1 MRYIPLFLEAEED
14 SWGKILNDI
23 FSLDLGTYD
32 NLGFGDFAFRGLRD
46 MIIALVLG
54 IILASYMSI
63 FNRRVH
69 GAFVRAL
76 INENCSTPA
85 TAKTLSELGY
95 MKNSAVRSAL
105 KGGNTYRGIVRCV
118 EAEDYYA
125 TRELAR
131 GEYEARAAATG
142 EKSAPF
148 NAPEYRYDFAEAR
161 FYIPEEQ
168 HYTAE
173 SRYEKKGA
181 GIFTAIFITI
191 VSIILL
197 WAMLQFLPDI
207 LQYVDNF
214 IGEIKK

>member
-1 MRYIPLFLEAEED
+1 MRYLPFLLEAEED

-23 FSLDLGTYD
+23 FSLELGSYD
-32 NLGFGDFAFRGLRD
+32 NLGFGDFAFTNLRD

-54 IILASYMSI
+54 IVLASYLSI

-69 GAFVRAL
+69 GAFVRSL
-76 INENCSTPA
+76 ISENCSTPA

-105 KGGNTYRGIVRCV
+105 KGGNTYRNIVRCV

-125 TRELAR
+125 TREQAR
-131 GEYEARAAATG
+131 GEYEARAAASG
-142 EKSAPF
+142 ERRAPF
-148 NAPEYRYDFAEAR
+148 NAPEFRYDFTVAH
-161 FYIPEEQ
+161 FYIPEDR
-168 HYTAE
+168 HFTAS

-181 GIFTAIFITI
+181 GVFTAVIITI
-191 VSIILL
+191 VSIVLL
-197 WAMLQFLPDI
+197 WVILQFLPDI

-214 IGEIKK
+214 VGMIKQ